1 MATPRK
7 LTVTDAH
14 LAEALAGRAYLLFDG
29 GMGTLVQ
36 AAGLHAVHAVP
47 DLLNL
52 THPEAIV
59 AIQRQY
65 VEAGAD
71 CITTNTFSANRLKL
85 ASTDATVAEV
95 YAAAAANAR
104 AAGAPLVAGDI
115 GPTGALLEPLG
126 TLTFDEAFDIFSEQA
141 CAAEAAGCDLIVVET
156 MADLLEAKA
165 AVLAAVES
173 TTLPVFATMTF
184 GEDGRTFLGTTPAI
198 AATTLSAL
206 GASAVGLN
214 CSLGPTELAPLVGEL
229 APHDRAL
236 VMAQPNAGLPRIQDG
251 ETVFDVGP
259 NEFAQA
265 MEAIL
270 DAGATVVGGCCG
282 TTPDHIAALRA
293 LIDARPLPAVAS
305 VSVPAHAPVASS
317 VAAVS
322 AGSASSRIAWGE
334 QSEPK
339 GLSVPSVPN
348 LRYCPAF
355 TVTSAQQMASLPEGE
370 ARIAVIGERINPTG
384 KKKLKAALQAGDV
397 DYLVAEAAAQQRA
410 GADILDVNVG
420 VPGLDEPTL
429 LSQVTRTLQ
438 ATVPLPL
445 QLDSSD
451 PVAIEAAARGYAG
464 RPMVNSVN
472 GKADNLAAVLP
483 VVARYGCTVVGLTLD
498 ENGIPPTAEER
509 LAIAERIVA
518 TAESY
523 GIPREDVAIDCLVMA
538 AATNQDEVR
547 EILRAVALVK
557 ERLGVRTVLG
567 VSNVSFG
574 LPARPLVNSTF
585 LAAAFGAGLD
595 MPILNPLN
603 ARYRDTVATFR
614 ILNGQDAGCR
624 AFLEAY
630 ANTADPYEVA
640 AGISTAGVVGGSIP
654 VGGDLGRPSSSKAT
668 PLEEGGASPAPTEG
682 VPAGCPIPITETFA
696 DAADV
701 VSHLAECVLEGRGT
715 PVAAATEQLL
725 ETHDGLAVINDIFV
739 PVLDVVGQKYDEGV
753 FFLPQLMASAEA
765 VKAGFDLIRDHA
777 QAAASAPGTT
787 NAAGDRAI
795 IVATVQGD
803 IHDIGK
809 NIVKMLLENYGFTV
823 IDLGRDVAPEA
834 VLAAAR
840 DTRARLIGLSAL
852 MTTAVG
858 AMERT
863 IQLIHEQLPGTA
875 VMVGGAVI
883 TQEFADQIGADF
895 YAKDAAASTRVA
907 SAFFDD

>member
-36 AAGLHAVHAVP
+36 AAGLHTIHEVP

-71 CITTNTFSANRLKL
+71 CITTNTFNTNRLKL
-85 ASTDATVAEV
+85 ANAGATVAEV

-173 TTLPVFATMTF
+173 TALPVFATMTF

-214 CSLGPTELAPLVGEL
+214 CSLGPVELAPLVEEL
-229 APHDRAL
+229 APHNRAL

-259 NEFAQA
+259 DEFARA

-282 TTPDHIAALRA
+282 TTPAHIAALSA
-293 LIDARPLPAVAS
+293 LLDARPLPAVEPS
-305 VSVPAHAPVASS
+305 APRVILSE
-317 VAAVS
+317 
-322 AGSASSRIAWGE
+322 R
-334 QSEPK
+334 SEPK
-339 GLSVPSVPN
+339 DLPAPSIPN
-348 LRYCPAF
+348 PLYRPAF
-355 TVTSAQQMASLPEGE
+355 AVTSAQQMVSLPAGE
-370 ARIAVIGERINPTG
+370 PRIAVIGERINPTG

-451 PVAIEAAARGYAG
+451 PVAIEVAARAYAG

-483 VVARYGCTVVGLTLD
+483 VVARYGCMVVGLTLD

-518 TAESY
+518 AAEAH
-523 GIPREDVAIDCLVMA
+523 GIPHEDVAIDCLVMA

-852 MTTAVG
+852 MTTTVG